1 VGCADQAVAGLV
13 VKNEGKDCGPQVEL
27 GQNQKWAAENF
38 FQIFKQDFEFKKSSV
53 QIFSNWILTEVILG

>member
-1 VGCADQAVAGLV
+1 

-27 GQNQKWAAENF
+27 GRNQKWAAENF
-38 FQIFKQDFEFKKSSV
+38 FQIFKQEFEFKKSSV